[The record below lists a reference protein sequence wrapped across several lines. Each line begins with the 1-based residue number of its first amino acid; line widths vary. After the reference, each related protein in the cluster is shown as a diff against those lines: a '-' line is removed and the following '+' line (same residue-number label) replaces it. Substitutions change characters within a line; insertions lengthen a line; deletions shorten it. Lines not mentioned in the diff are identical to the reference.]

1 MTKLRRNKKFWI
13 EVNQDQKVKTQR
25 FKQITLAKKI
35 DKV

>member
-25 FKQITLAKKI
+25 FKQINLAKKI

>member
-1 MTKLRRNKKFWI
+1 MTKLRRNKRFWI

-25 FKQITLAKKI
+25 FKQINLAKKI